1 MHFTTFVLKN
11 LFRRPVRSAL
21 TILGLAVAVGSMIA
35 LPGISHN
42 IDAAVLKSLDA
53 RGVDLVV
60 TSAGKTD
67 QLTSDLDES
76 LAEKARG
83 IPGVIGVSTA
93 LVELVDLTR
102 DSGATINVLLHG
114 WTPDNFVFDDIKVTQ
129 GRKLEAGDR
138 GRVML
143 GSKLAHENL
152 NKSVGDTVTVLG
164 ETFEVVGIFESY
176 IVYEDGSVAMPLK
189 EVQRLASRPGKI
201 TGFSVRVQKSPTD
214 PDASVEA
221 VRQQVLALTDDKGR
235 PAKLSAKPAP
245 EYVGSVS
252 HLKMVRAM
260 AWIVSA
266 IGMLIGVISM
276 LNTMIMS
283 VLERTQEIGIL
294 RAIGW
299 PRSRVFRMILTEAVL
314 ISLAA
319 AVLGAIG
326 ATATTYVLSQF
337 PQVNG
342 FIEGGIA
349 WSVILEGTGLS
360 VLIALVGGAYPAI
373 RAARLLPTEAIRHE

>member
-11 LFRRPVRSAL
+11 LARRPVRTAL
-21 TILGLAVAVGSMIA
+21 TVLGLAVAVGSMIA

-76 LAEKARG
+76 LADRTEK
-83 IPGVIGVSTA
+83 IPGVTGVSTA
-93 LVELVDLTR
+93 LVELVELTR
-102 DSGATINVLLHG
+102 DSGSSINVMLHG
-114 WTPDNFVFDDIKVTQ
+114 WTPENFVFDDLKIRQ
-129 GRKLEAGDR
+129 GRKLTSADR
-138 GRVML
+138 GKVML
-143 GSKLAHENL
+143 GSKLAYENL
-152 NKSVGDTVTVLG
+152 EKTVGDTVMILG
-164 ETFEVVGIFESY
+164 ESFEVVGVFESFF
-176 IVYEDGSVAMPLK
+176 VHEDGSVAMPLR
-189 EVQRLASRPGKI
+189 EAQRLAGRPGKI
-201 TGFSVRVQKSPTD
+201 TGYSVRVQKSPTD
-214 PDASVEA
+214 PDGSIEA
-221 VRQQVLALTDDKGR
+221 VRQQILTLTDDKGR

-245 EYVGSVS
+245 EYVASVS

-260 AWIVSA
+260 AWLVSA

-319 AVLGAIG
+319 AILGAIG
-326 ATATTYVLSQF
+326 ATTTTYLLTLS
-337 PQVNG
+337 PKVNG